1 MDRRFLL
8 AIILMIVIAVA
19 PSIVFKQSHRPAPPP
34 AVDSTALEPVA
45 PQAETKLPTLG
56 PTDHPVAAAPA
67 ETILV
72 TSDLFT
78 YAFSTRGAVVVQATP
93 NKYRSMAP
101 ADRGQPVQLVADEG
115 GWLGLTLVVGSDT
128 LRLTDWNFTPSAP
141 RVSVTAPS
149 ELRFTAHRGSVEV
162 ALAYRFRPDD
172 FRIDV
177 AGSVSGIGPNGGL
190 LLVGLGSG
198 LRQTEADS
206 VSNHNEYSVVTKQN
220 KSELTR
226 FSRLQPGLLTT
237 LSGPFEWV
245 AVKSKYFV
253 TGLLAFDTT
262 GARISGLSALAH
274 PNPAGKPVAAD
285 IQVSLPLTST
295 GAFSYTL
302 YAGPM
307 EQPRLA
313 RLGHEFDD
321 VNPYG
326 WPGFRTLIRPVAVG
340 VRWLLVWMHE
350 RLSLAY
356 GAVLIF
362 FGILVRIVLWPLNQ
376 RGMRAGLKMQALQ
389 PEMQEIQEKY
399 KSDPQ
404 RLQQEVMNLYKKHG
418 ANPFSGCWPMLLPW
432 PVLLALFFVF
442 QNTIELRGQSFLWLP
457 DLSLRDPL
465 YILPVLMG
473 ISLFAVSKVGQMG
486 MEPNPQMKMM
496 LYLMPVMMTVLF
508 LNFASGLNLYYF
520 VQNAVSIPQQ
530 WMLAKERLR
539 LRPPPAPKA
548 GPPTRSAK
556 KPSE

>member
-19 PSIVFKQSHRPAPPP
+19 PSIVFKQTRRPPPPATTAPPEQPAPP
-34 AVDSTALEPVA
+34 AQA
-45 PQAETKLPTLG
+45 PLPTLG
-56 PTDHPVAAAPA
+56 PTEHPVASAPA
-67 ETILV
+67 ETVLV

-78 YAFSTRGAVVVQATP
+78 YGFSTLGAELVQATATR
-93 NKYRSMAP
+93 YRSMAP
-101 ADRGQPVQLVADEG
+101 ADRGQPVQLVTEDG

-128 LRLTDWNFTPSAP
+128 LRLDDWTFTSSTP
-141 RVSVTAPS
+141 RLSVSGPS
-149 ELRFTAHRGSVEV
+149 ELRLTARRGSVDV
-162 ALAYRFRPDD
+162 NLLYRFRPDD
-172 FRIDV
+172 YRIDV
-177 AGSVSGIGPNGGL
+177 AGTVSGIGPNGGL

-206 VSNHNEYSVVTKQN
+206 VGNHNEYGLVTKQS
-220 KSELTR
+220 KSDLTR

-237 LSGPFEWV
+237 FSGPFEWV

-253 TGLLAFDTT
+253 TGLLAVDTA
-262 GARISGLSALAH
+262 GARISGLTARAH
-274 PNPAGKPVAAD
+274 PSPAGKPLAAD
-285 IQVSLPLTST
+285 IVVSLPLNST
-295 GAFSYTL
+295 GAFSYTF

-313 RLGHEFDD
+313 RLGHDFDD

-326 WPGFRTLIRPVAVG
+326 WPGFRTIIRPVAVG

-356 GAVLIF
+356 GVVLIF
-362 FGILVRIVLWPLNQ
+362 FGLLIRIILWPLNQ

-389 PEMQEIQEKY
+389 PEMQEVQQKY
-399 KSDPQ
+399 KNDPQ

-496 LYLMPVMMTVLF
+496 LYLMPGMMTVLF

-520 VQNAVSIPQQ
+520 IQNVVSIPQQ
-530 WMLAKERLR
+530 WMLAKERIR
-539 LRPPPAPKA
+539 LRPPPAPKVD
-548 GPPTRSAK
+548 PPSRSTK
-556 KPSE
+556 KPSK

>member
-19 PSIVFKQSHRPAPPP
+19 PSILFKQSRRPPTPP
-34 AVDSTALEPVA
+34 AASTTPEQPVPPAQA
-45 PQAETKLPTLG
+45 PVPTLG
-56 PTDHPVAAAPA
+56 PTEHPVAPAPA
-67 ETILV
+67 ETVTV

-78 YAFSTRGAVVVQATP
+78 YGFSTRGAEMAQAMA
-93 NKYRSMAP
+93 NRYRSMAP
-101 ADRGQPVQLVADEG
+101 ADRGQPVQLVAGDAN
-115 GWLGLTLVVGSDT
+115 WLGLTLVVGSDT
-128 LRLTDWNFTPSAP
+128 LRFNDWTFTASAP
-141 RVSVTAPS
+141 HLAVSAPS
-149 ELRFTAHRGSVEV
+149 ELRFSARRGSVDV
-162 ALAYRFRPDD
+162 NLVYRFRPDD
-172 FRIDV
+172 YRIDV
-177 AGSVSGIGPNGGL
+177 AGTIGGIGPNGGL

-206 VSNHNEYSVVTKQN
+206 VGNHNEYGVVTKQS

-226 FSRLQPGLLTT
+226 FSRLQPGLVTT
-237 LSGPFEWV
+237 MSGPFEWV

-253 TGLLAFDTT
+253 AGLLAVDSA
-262 GARISGLSALAH
+262 GARISGLTALAH
-274 PNPAGKPVAAD
+274 PNPAGKPLAAD
-285 IQVSLPLTST
+285 IVVSLPLNPT

-326 WPGFRTLIRPVAVG
+326 WPGFRTIIRPVAVG

-350 RLSLAY
+350 RWSLAY

-399 KSDPQ
+399 KNDPQ

-496 LYLMPVMMTVLF
+496 LYLMPGMMTVLF

-520 VQNAVSIPQQ
+520 IQNVVSIPQQ
-530 WMLAKERLR
+530 WILAKERIR
-539 LRPPPAPKA
+539 LRPPPAPKPE
-548 GPPTRSAK
+548 PPSRSTK
-556 KPSE
+556 KQTK

>member
-19 PSIVFKQSHRPAPPP
+19 PSILFKQTRRPPPPVTTAAPEQPAPPAQVP
-34 AVDSTALEPVA
+34 LPTLAPTQHPVA
-45 PQAETKLPTLG
+45 P
-56 PTDHPVAAAPA
+56 APA
-67 ETILV
+67 ETVLV
-72 TSDLFT
+72 TSDLFS
-78 YAFSTRGAVVVQATP
+78 YGFSTRGAELVQATATR
-93 NKYRSMAP
+93 YRSMALG
-101 ADRGQPVQLVADEG
+101 DRGQPVQLVAEDG

-128 LRLTDWNFTPSAP
+128 LRLDDWTFTPSAP
-141 RVSVTAPS
+141 RLSVSGPS
-149 ELRFTAHRGSVEV
+149 ELRLTARRGSVDV
-162 ALAYRFRPDD
+162 NLLYRFRPDD
-172 FRIDV
+172 YRVEV
-177 AGSVSGIGPNGGL
+177 AGTVSGIGPNGGL

-206 VSNHNEYSVVTKQN
+206 VGNHNEYGVVTKQS

-237 LSGPFEWV
+237 FSGPFEWV

-253 TGLLAFDTT
+253 TGLLALDTA
-262 GARISGLSALAH
+262 GARISGLTALAH

-285 IQVSLPLTST
+285 IVVSLPLNST
-295 GAFSYTL
+295 GTFSYTF

-326 WPGFRTLIRPVAVG
+326 WPGFRTIIRPVAVG

-356 GAVLIF
+356 GVVLIF
-362 FGILVRIVLWPLNQ
+362 FGILVRIILWPLNQ

-399 KSDPQ
+399 KNDPQ

-496 LYLMPVMMTVLF
+496 LYLMPGMMTVLF

-520 VQNAVSIPQQ
+520 IQNVVSVPQQ
-530 WMLAKERLR
+530 WLLAKERIR

-548 GPPTRSAK
+548 GPPSRATK
-556 KPSE
+556 KQSE